1 MSSLSTEPYKGTRDW
16 YPADMRLREYIFA
29 AWRKVARSYGYEAY
43 DAPLLEPVDVYE
55 AKSGQELVSE
65 QTYAFTD
72 RGDRHVAIRPEMTPS
87 VSRMIAARQQ
97 EIAMPAR
104 WYSIAQYMRYERPQR
119 GRERE
124 FWQLNC
130 DLFGID
136 GAEAEAEIIAM
147 GAELLRALGADP
159 VSLDALQARTGLPTD
174 RLQAQ
179 LLDLELDGQ
188 VGRLPGQLFQRIATL

>member
-29 AWRKVARSYGYEAY
+29 AWRKVARCYGYEAY

-104 WYSIAQYMRYERPQR
+104 WYSIAQYMR
-119 GRERE
+119 
-124 FWQLNC
+124 
-130 DLFGID
+130 
-136 GAEAEAEIIAM
+136 
-147 GAELLRALGADP
+147 
-159 VSLDALQARTGLPTD
+159 
-174 RLQAQ
+174 
-179 LLDLELDGQ
+179 
-188 VGRLPGQLFQRIATL
+188 